1 MYDHVKHLR
10 WAGLK
15 VGILITIALIV
26 LVLAV
31 LFAGSLEGLFTSR
44 VEVYAVFDDVK
55 GLRKGAPVWFAGIE
69 VGSVKSL
76 QFMPQQRIRATI
88 SLDPDVLKYLKKDSR
103 ATILTFG
110 LLGDKYMEIDPGSKG
125 AEPLEPGD
133 TIQGTSQIEIGEVV
147 ETGKESIERL
157 SEFIKTLDEIIRK
170 IEKGEGTVARF
181 IRDPSV
187 YENLKETT
195 GELARLLQRL
205 EAGEGTLGRLMRDE
219 TIYQDISSS
228 VKDISAFAESLKTSE
243 GTLNKVIKDPAL
255 YERFLRASESLEEFT
270 DRLARSRGT
279 LGRLIEDESLYE
291 NINSVSERLAVL
303 LERVEKGEGVMGSL
317 IRDEELS
324 TELKTTLKELNA
336 LIKDMRDNP
345 RRYFK
350 FSLF

>member
-1 MYDHVKHLR
+1 MYDHQKHLR
-10 WAGLK
+10 LARLK
-15 VGILITIALIV
+15 VGILITIALVV
-26 LVLAV
+26 LILGV
-31 LFAGSLEGLFTSR
+31 LFAGSLEDLFTPR

-76 QFMPQQRIRATI
+76 EFIPRQRIKATI
-88 SLDPDVLKYLKKDSR
+88 SLDPDVLRYLKKDSK

-110 LLGDKYMEIDPGSKG
+110 LLGDKYMEIGPGSRD
-125 AEPLEPGD
+125 AEALEPGD
-133 TIQGTSQIEIGEVV
+133 TIQGTSQIEIGEIV

-157 SEFIKTLDEIIRK
+157 SDFIKALEEIIHE
-170 IEKGEGTVARF
+170 IDKGEGTVARF
-181 IRDPSV
+181 ISDPSV

-195 GELARLLQRL
+195 GELTRLLERL

-219 TIYQDISSS
+219 TLYQDISSS
-228 VKDISAFAESLKTSE
+228 VKDISTFARALRTSE
-243 GTLNKVIKDPAL
+243 GTLTKVIKDPTL
-255 YERFLRASESLEEFT
+255 YERFLRASKSLEEFA

-291 NINSVSERLAVL
+291 NLNDVSERLAIL

-317 IRDEELS
+317 VRDEELS